1 MLLVDFRGVGGS
13 SGNTTTVGV
22 REAEDVAIAV
32 NYTRSLDLKRP
43 IVLYG
48 VSMGTAAI
56 LKAVAQKKVNPDA
69 IVLELPF
76 TRLLDAVR
84 SRLKARKIP
93 TFPMAELVVFWGGV
107 QHGFNGF
114 VHNPVMD
121 ARQARCP
128 VLLLYGKRDRW
139 TTESEID
146 RIFNNFQGIKQKV
159 VFPKAG
165 HDLLVTADRKLWVQS
180 IDRFLEQ
187 IENS

>member
-84 SRLKARKIP
+84 SRLK
-93 TFPMAELVVFWGGV
+93 
-107 QHGFNGF
+107 
-114 VHNPVMD
+114 
-121 ARQARCP
+121 
-128 VLLLYGKRDRW
+128 RDRW